1 MIYSVKRDDMNFE
14 SKRVIMS
21 SVSCRARRGGRSMDL
36 PRHLPEPLSTAT
48 PLNQNMTDRSIP
60 DAVTET
66 VSRWLT
72 VVKMIFISAHWKRAS
87 RTMVLGTTVLC
98 PEVEHVIYRSG
109 NHKRFCNLEF
119 ISILIFKTV
128 LALSLLISI
137 CLSLTAGDTWWRIII
152 VARSAWDDHCIS
164 DAFQETDRHMWQIF
178 LWQFYNYATKMK
190 WMVLN
195 LLESFGF
202 DLSLTP
208 FDPKNDPK

>member
-1 MIYSVKRDDMNFE
+1 MFCLNVTIWVSNQRE
-14 SKRVIMS
+14 SLCHLVYISAERVA
-21 SVSCRARRGGRSMDL
+21 VDL

-109 NHKRFCNLEF
+109 NHKSFCNLEF

-137 CLSLTAGDTWWRIII
+137 WLSLTAGDTWRII
-152 VARSAWDDHCIS
+152 ARSAWWWWWSLH
-164 DAFQETDRHMWQIF
+164 QWRLPRNRHMWQI
-178 LWQFYNYATKMK
+178 LWQCYIYSI
-190 WMVLN
+190 
-195 LLESFGF
+195 EI
-202 DLSLTP
+202 
-208 FDPKNDPK
+208 